1 MKTKKIKV
9 GKLIGIYFVI
19 AIIIGV
25 FGAIL
30 SSSVNDEKPKNTPQI
45 PKDVKLIMDTCDTTQ
60 EKANDILTVLTNCEI
75 LDIQDFTHDEML
87 DNIDNEGDTGY
98 RITSEG
104 LTNIILYLNKDKN
117 VYIVRYA
124 GVDMYSNGE
133 YKTKLSYFYLTS
145 SQKANL
151 ETSSK
156 NYVKAI
162 LMSPTSADFPWFDW
176 DISLNAFSQIATVS
190 SYVDADNAF
199 GTEVRTYFTLM
210 YKIIGN
216 NYSLIYFKFGSDI
229 ILDNRN

>member
-9 GKLIGIYFVI
+9 GKLIGIYFII
-19 AIIIGV
+19 AIIIGI
-25 FGAIL
+25 FGAVL
-30 SSSVNDEKPKNTPQI
+30 SCADNNQKPDDTPQI
-45 PKDVKLIMDTCDTTQ
+45 PNNVKLLMDTCNTTQ
-60 EKANDILTVLTNCEI
+60 EKASDIITILENCGI
-75 LDIQDFTHDEML
+75 IDIQDFSHDEML
-87 DNIDNEGDTGY
+87 DDMDNEGDTGY

-104 LTNIILYLNKDKN
+104 LTNIILYLDKDKN

-124 GVDMYSNGE
+124 GIDMYSNGE
-133 YKTKLSYFYLTS
+133 CKNKLSYFYLTADQKASLKTS
-145 SQKANL
+145 SQ
-151 ETSSK
+151 

-176 DISLNAFSQIATVS
+176 NISLNALSQIATVS

-210 YKIIGN
+210 YKINGN